1 MGNIKDMKSFG
12 NSKIRSKNIRV
23 EIFYSSTSD
32 GVRDEVNNWLSE
44 NDYEII
50 SIDFDCDSNYK
61 RVLIT
66 YRVD

>member
-1 MGNIKDMKSFG
+1 LGNIKDMKSFG

-32 GVRDEVNNWLSE
+32 GVRDNVNTWLSE

-50 SIDFDCDSNYK
+50 SIDFDCDNNYK